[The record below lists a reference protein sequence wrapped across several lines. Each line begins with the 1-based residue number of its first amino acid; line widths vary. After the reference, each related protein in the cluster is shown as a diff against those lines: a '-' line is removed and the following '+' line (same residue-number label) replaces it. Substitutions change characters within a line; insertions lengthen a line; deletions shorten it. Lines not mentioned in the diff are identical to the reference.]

1 MGETNIGNL
10 AVKLILNTASFVA
23 DADGAISKVGALSK
37 AFTSIGEGAGKIA
50 KESASSAMSFETAF
64 TGVKKTV
71 DAPAGNSNYFSD
83 LRGQILDLSTEL
95 PSTATEIA
103 NVVSTAGQLGVAS
116 EDLMDFST
124 VMLQLASATN
134 LSSDEAATKLAQ
146 FANVTGMSADDYGRL
161 GSSVVALGNN
171 MATTESQIVAFAQ
184 EMALPGANAGMTE
197 DQILGWGAAAASLGL
212 DAASTGTAFQ
222 RFTADIT
229 GAVAGTNDHLATFA
243 SVSGMAAD
251 EFAAAWETDAS
262 GAMQTFLAGVG
273 QLGSAEQLQLWDN
286 LGISQQ
292 QEIQMLGS
300 LAGNT
305 DLVTKS
311 LGLSNSAWQ
320 ENTALVNEADAAN
333 QTTAAKLQMIQ
344 NNAEALAISIGDALL
359 PIINDILDAV
369 KPVITQMTA
378 FVNKHPAL
386 TKAILA
392 IASAIGVVG
401 VVLPTIANVVNA
413 FKTLSGVTS
422 VVGRI
427 GPAFSG
433 IGTTLSGVFS
443 GITGAISAAIPAIAG
458 FISSILP
465 IVAAVGAVIAVILL
479 LKKAYDTNFLGLKDK
494 LEPVVTG
501 FKNAFS
507 SIGSYFSSL
516 KDTFETS
523 GFSGVFDKL
532 KTDISGL
539 WENTISPKLNE
550 IKDNVVQW
558 FAEFDL
564 GESLSTLASTIG
576 TAISGWWENTFLPA
590 FETVKTN
597 ITNFFGGIDL
607 GESMGKVAGT
617 IATAVSGW
625 WENTIKPAIGDIEKF
640 FKDLFGGIDLTQSG
654 KDIIESIKKG
664 ISDAWESLTQWFNG
678 LFEDWDPLGGI
689 KNFLGI
695 GGETK
700 ERETGQAEIGTNPNE
715 ATAATDSSVTMP
727 TGVMT
732 VDTAAL
738 APVSQEVIDSWTAFA
753 EAVTA
758 VNSAIS
764 TLIGLLGGG
773 GAAEGAEGAG
783 EAAGAAAEGASGGG
797 ALTGMLSAVAGEMT
811 QASAAATILAGAF
824 GILKTAGENLMTM
837 LCTTGTDEE
846 GNVTAGGGNNLYTS
860 LGVVYGLIGDT
871 WTQSQ
876 NLASCW
882 TGALYTAAKKVY
894 EYAGDIESAVRGMAD
909 AATAAASEYNA
920 AAEAVFYFAAALA
933 ELEGAGGV
941 TTGEKKSTFKGG
953 GGGHM
958 SERAAGG
965 PVASGTT
972 YLVGEEGPELFT
984 PSRSGYIIPND
995 ELASGGSDTVINVVF
1010 SGDVIGD
1017 EKSITAY
1024 VKRAVKAG
1032 IRQEVLIG

>member
-10 AVKLILNTASFVA
+10 AVKLILKTADFVA
-23 DADGAISKVGALSK
+23 GADGAISKVGALSK
-37 AFTSIGEGAGKIA
+37 AFTSIGDGASKIM

-161 GSSVVALGNN
+161 GASVVALGNN

-243 SVSGMAAD
+243 SVSGMTAD
-251 EFAAAWETDAS
+251 EFATAWETDAS

-273 QLGSAEQLQLWDN
+273 QLGSAEQLQLWDS

-369 KPVITQMTA
+369 KPVIRQMTA
-378 FVNKHPAL
+378 FVNKHPKL

-392 IASAIGVVG
+392 IAAAIGVVG

-422 VVGRI
+422 IVGKI

-433 IGTTLSGVFS
+433 IGT
-443 GITGAISAAIPAIAG
+443 AISGMVSTAIPAVVG

-523 GFSGVFDKL
+523 GISGVLDKL

-558 FAEFDL
+558 FADFDL

-576 TAISGWWENTFLPA
+576 TAIGGWWEGTFLPA
-590 FETVKTN
+590 FETIKTS
-597 ITNFFGGIDL
+597 ISDFFGGIDL

-625 WENTIKPAIGDIEKF
+625 WENTIKPAIGDVGQF

-654 KDIIESIKKG
+654 KDIIESIKTG
-664 ISDAWESLTQWFNG
+664 ITDAWEALKTWFSG
-678 LFEDWDPLGGI
+678 LFDEWDPIGDI
-689 KNFLGI
+689 KNFLGL
-695 GGETK
+695 GGEEDDAVT
-700 ERETGQAEIGTNPNE
+700 TVSSAENASAGSNIE
-715 ATAATDSSVTMP
+715 STDVTMP

-732 VDTAAL
+732 MDVAAL
-738 APVSQEVIDSWTAFA
+738 NPVSQEVIDSWKALA
-753 EAVTA
+753 DAINA
-758 VNSAIS
+758 VNAAIMGGSAE
-764 TLIGLLGGG
+764 GGEA
-773 GAAEGAEGAG
+773 GAAGG
-783 EAAGAAAEGASGGG
+783 EAA
-797 ALTGMLSAVAGEMT
+797 AG
-811 QASAAATILAGAF
+811 ASAAAGSEEGAAAGLLGAF
-824 GILKTAGENLMTM
+824 TTIKDMIETLGDSTKNLATAFTDILTGAIDGLISLMGEVKGENEDDFDADD
-837 LCTTGTDEE
+837 GTL
-846 GNVTAGGGNNLYTS
+846 AASL
-860 LGVVYGLIGDT
+860 LGVGKAFKVIIGRT
-871 WTQSQ
+871 KT
-876 NLASCW
+876 
-882 TGALYTAAKKVY
+882 
-894 EYAGDIESAVRGMAD
+894 
-909 AATAAASEYNA
+909 
-920 AAEAVFYFAAALA
+920 LA
-933 ELEGAGGV
+933 ELWEGQYINACETMMGETDKAVGVVTGLGTAAGNAAGDFSDLADAIYDV
-941 TTGEKKSTFKGG
+941 IAAYQALNELMGGE
-953 GGGHM
+953 
-958 SERAAGG
+958 AAANYRDGSAGNQRYDARKPKDGKAKGG
-965 PVASGTT
+965 PVSAGET
-972 YLVGEEGPELFT
+972 YLVGEVGPELFT

-995 ELASGGSDTVINVVF
+995 ELATGGSDTVINVVF

>member
-10 AVKLILNTASFVA
+10 AVKLILKTADFVA
-23 DADGAISKVGALSK
+23 GADGAISKVGALSK
-37 AFTSIGEGAGKIA
+37 AFTSIGDGATKIA

-134 LSSDEAATKLAQ
+134 LTSDEAATKLAQ

-171 MATTESQIVAFAQ
+171 MATTEAQIVDFAQ
-184 EMALPGANAGMTE
+184 EMALSGANAGMGE
-197 DQILGWGAAAASLGL
+197 DQILGWAAAAASLGL
-212 DAASTGTAFQ
+212 DAASSGTAFQ
-222 RFTADIT
+222 RFTSDIT

-243 SVSGMAAD
+243 SVSGMTAD
-251 EFAAAWETDAS
+251 EFATAWETDAS

-273 QLGSAEQLQLWDN
+273 QLGSSEQLQLWDT
-286 LGISQQ
+286 LGINQQ
-292 QEIQMLGS
+292 QEIQLLGS

-378 FVNKHPAL
+378 FVNKHPKL

-392 IASAIGVVG
+392 IAAAIGVVG

-422 VVGRI
+422 VVGKI

-443 GITGAISAAIPAIAG
+443 GITGAISAAVPVIAG

-501 FKNAFS
+501 FKNAFL

-523 GFSGVFDKL
+523 GFSGVLDKL

-558 FAEFDL
+558 FSEFDL

-576 TAISGWWENTFLPA
+576 TAISGWWEGTFLPA

-625 WENTIKPAIGDIEKF
+625 WENTIKPAIGDVGQF
-640 FKDLFGGIDLTQSG
+640 FKDLFGGVDLTQSG
-654 KDIIESIKKG
+654 KDIIESIRKG
-664 ISDAWESLTQWFNG
+664 ISDAWEGLKKWFNG
-678 LFEDWDPLGGI
+678 LFEDWDPLGDI

-695 GGETK
+695 GGEESK
-700 ERETGQAEIGTNPNE
+700 ERETGQAEIGANPNE
-715 ATAATDSSVTMP
+715 TATADSTVTMP

-738 APVSQEVIDSWTAFA
+738 APVPQEVIDSWTAFA
-753 EAVTA
+753 EAITA

-764 TLIGLLGGG
+764 SLLAILSGGAAGAGGEAGAAESAGASAEGGG
-773 GAAEGAEGAG
+773 GGGL
-783 EAAGAAAEGASGGG
+783 AAAFTSLQG
-797 ALTGMLSAVAGEMT
+797 LMT
-811 QASAAATILAGAF
+811 QTSAAAAILAATLGVTLANAAS
-824 GILKTAGENLMTM
+824 TLMTM
-837 LCTTGTDEE
+837 LCTTGTDDE
-846 GNVTAGGGNNLYTS
+846 GNTKAGGGNNLYTS

-871 WTQSQ
+871 LTQSQ

-882 TGALYTAAKKVY
+882 TGALYEAAMKVY
-894 EYAGDIESAVRGMAD
+894 EYAGGVTGRVQSMAN
-909 AATAAASEYNA
+909 AATRAASEYSA
-920 AAEAVFYFAAALA
+920 AAAAVEQFAEAIAALSNTA
-933 ELEGAGGV
+933 V
-941 TTGEKKSTFKGG
+941 PSIPSPDTGSIPGK
-953 GGGHM
+953 
-958 SERAAGG
+958 AVGG

-1017 EKSITAY
+1017 EKSISSY

>member
-10 AVKLILNTASFVA
+10 AVKLILKTADFVA
-23 DADGAISKVGALSK
+23 GADGAISKVGALSK
-37 AFTSIGEGAGKIA
+37 AFTSIGDGATKIA

-134 LSSDEAATKLAQ
+134 LTSDEAATKLAQ

-171 MATTESQIVAFAQ
+171 MATTEAQIVDFAQ
-184 EMALPGANAGMTE
+184 EMALSGANAGMSE
-197 DQILGWGAAAASLGL
+197 DQILGWAAAAASLGL
-212 DAASTGTAFQ
+212 DAASSGTAFQ
-222 RFTADIT
+222 RFTSDIT

-243 SVSGMAAD
+243 SVSGMTAD
-251 EFAAAWETDAS
+251 EFATAWETDAS

-273 QLGSAEQLQLWDN
+273 QLGSSEQLQLWDT
-286 LGISQQ
+286 LGINQQ
-292 QEIQMLGS
+292 QEIQLLGS

-311 LGLSNSAWQ
+311 LGLSNNAWQ

-378 FVNKHPAL
+378 FVNKHPKL

-392 IASAIGVVG
+392 IAAAIGVVG

-422 VVGRI
+422 VVGKI

-550 IKDNVVQW
+550 IKDNVIQW

-576 TAISGWWENTFLPA
+576 TAISGWWEGTFLPA

-607 GESMGKVAGT
+607 GESMGKVAST

-625 WENTIKPAIGDIEKF
+625 WENTIKPAIGDVGQF

-654 KDIIESIKKG
+654 KDIIESIRKG
-664 ISDAWESLTQWFNG
+664 ISDAWEGLKKWFNG
-678 LFEDWDPLGGI
+678 LFEDWDPLGDI

-695 GGETK
+695 GGEESK
-700 ERETGQAEIGTNPNE
+700 ERETGQAEIGTNPNAS
-715 ATAATDSSVTMP
+715 ATASTDSTVTMP

-738 APVSQEVIDSWTAFA
+738 NPVSEEVIASWQALA
-753 EAVTA
+753 DAIKA
-758 VNSAIS
+758 VNAAIMGGSA
-764 TLIGLLGGG
+764 
-773 GAAEGAEGAG
+773 GAG
-783 EAAGAAAEGASGGG
+783 EAA
-797 ALTGMLSAVAGEMT
+797 
-811 QASAAATILAGAF
+811 
-824 GILKTAGENLMTM
+824 
-837 LCTTGTDEE
+837 
-846 GNVTAGGGNNLYTS
+846 
-860 LGVVYGLIGDT
+860 
-871 WTQSQ
+871 
-876 NLASCW
+876 
-882 TGALYTAAKKVY
+882 
-894 EYAGDIESAVRGMAD
+894 
-909 AATAAASEYNA
+909 
-920 AAEAVFYFAAALA
+920 
-933 ELEGAGGV
+933 EGAGGAEGDAEGQATGLLGAFQTIATAMTEMV
-941 TTGEKKSTFKGG
+941 TTVGLLAIAFNDTLVSAVGVLIPILGEAKTGEGDDIEAGEGTLSASLAGVAKLFKIIIDRTRTLAEKWAGEYLTAAAMMITKTVEVEGVVTALATSAGNAASEFNAMTEAIYGAIDAYNELMETTGFGGDGDNGNGGKSGPPF
-953 GGGHM
+953 
-958 SERAAGG
+958 RAKGG
-965 PVASGTT
+965 PVTAGSP
-972 YLVGEEGPELFT
+972 YIIGEEGPELFV
-984 PSRSGYIIPND
+984 PNRSGYIVPND

-1017 EKSITAY
+1017 EKSISSY

>member
-10 AVKLILNTASFVA
+10 AVKLILKTADFVA
-23 DADGAISKVGALSK
+23 GADGAISKVGALSK
-37 AFTSIGEGAGKIA
+37 AFTSIGDGATKIA

-64 TGVKKTV
+64 AGVKKTV
-71 DAPAGNSNYFSD
+71 DAPAGNNNYFSD

-134 LSSDEAATKLAQ
+134 LTSDEAATKLAQ

-171 MATTESQIVAFAQ
+171 MATTEAQIVDFAQ
-184 EMALPGANAGMTE
+184 EMALSGANAGMGE
-197 DQILGWGAAAASLGL
+197 DQILGWAAAAASLGL
-212 DAASTGTAFQ
+212 DAASSGTAFQ
-222 RFTADIT
+222 RFTSDIT

-243 SVSGMAAD
+243 SVSGMTAD
-251 EFAAAWETDAS
+251 EFATAWETDAS

-273 QLGSAEQLQLWDN
+273 QLGSSEQLQLWDT
-286 LGISQQ
+286 LGINQQ
-292 QEIQMLGS
+292 QEIQLLGS

-369 KPVITQMTA
+369 KPVITHMTA
-378 FVNKHPAL
+378 FVNKHPKL

-392 IASAIGVVG
+392 IAAAIGVVG

-422 VVGRI
+422 VVGKI

-443 GITGAISAAIPAIAG
+443 GITGAISAAIPAITG

-576 TAISGWWENTFLPA
+576 TAISGWWEGTFLPA

-625 WENTIKPAIGDIEKF
+625 WENTIKPAIGDVGQF
-640 FKDLFGGIDLTQSG
+640 FKDLFGGIDLAQSG
-654 KDIIESIKKG
+654 KDIIESIRKG
-664 ISDAWESLTQWFNG
+664 ISDAWEGLKKWFNG
-678 LFEDWDPLGGI
+678 LFEDWDPLGDI

-695 GGETK
+695 GGEESR
-700 ERETGQAEIGTNPNE
+700 ERETGQAEISANPNAS
-715 ATAATDSSVTMP
+715 ATAPTDSTVTMP

-738 APVSQEVIDSWTAFA
+738 NPVSEEVIASWQALA
-753 EAVTA
+753 DAIKA
-758 VNSAIS
+758 VNAAIMGGSA
-764 TLIGLLGGG
+764 
-773 GAAEGAEGAG
+773 GAG
-783 EAAGAAAEGASGGG
+783 EAAEGAGASAEGESGGAGLLGNFTELKDVMTEIRDLASELATAFGTTLVDAVKPLTDAFGFVSTDENGAEEATEGTLAASLKSIRDMLKGIRDYTKKIADLWKHGFQDAADMFIAKGSEVEGIVTSLSEEAEKAATNFNNMADAIWAVVDAYNAFEGATGFNNSGSGDGSGGVQFCASGGP
-797 ALTGMLSAVAGEMT
+797 
-811 QASAAATILAGAF
+811 
-824 GILKTAGENLMTM
+824 
-837 LCTTGTDEE
+837 
-846 GNVTAGGGNNLYTS
+846 VTAGSPY
-860 LGVVYGLIGDT
+860 I
-871 WTQSQ
+871 
-876 NLASCW
+876 
-882 TGALYTAAKKVY
+882 
-894 EYAGDIESAVRGMAD
+894 I
-909 AATAAASEYNA
+909 
-920 AAEAVFYFAAALA
+920 
-933 ELEGAGGV
+933 
-941 TTGEKKSTFKGG
+941 
-953 GGGHM
+953 
-958 SERAAGG
+958 
-965 PVASGTT
+965 
-972 YLVGEEGPELFT
+972 GEEGPELFV
-984 PSRSGYIIPND
+984 PNRSGYIVPND
-995 ELASGGSDTVINVVF
+995 ELMASGGSDTVINVVF

-1017 EKSITAY
+1017 EKSISSY